1 MSPRSIH
8 LLLSSL
14 LAGAWLTG
22 CAAPGDTVAAAG
34 RGQVPAERQIIVAIP
49 NDPVRMQRRAG
60 SISRPYAGAGSYRV
74 AAQARQRMAGLARH
88 YGMRPL
94 ASWPIAVLD
103 LHCVVFELP
112 HDRSREELLTTL
124 AREPDVVIAQPM
136 QQFRVLSGAGEEASA
151 TGHASVAAMNIAA
164 AHAWATGKGVKV
176 ALIDTG
182 VDTAHPALAGRV
194 HAAAD
199 FVGRRSLRPEEEPHG
214 LAVAGVIA
222 ARANDELGTI
232 GVAPGALL
240 LALRACWHIDP
251 VNAVCNSLTLAQA
264 IAAAIDHAAAVINL
278 SLTGPPDPLLHR
290 LLAAAMERRI
300 IVVGAV
306 PDGPSA
312 AAASAATTAFP
323 TSVPGVI
330 AARSAEL
337 ARGSSGGAVR
347 APGQDIATLRPGGG
361 RAVASGSSLAAAHVS
376 GAVALM
382 LERRPGLD
390 GARARALL
398 EEHTYPVARSEGG
411 AVEVVNACLAV
422 AALVDGRCPRT
433 TGQPAGLRQRVA
445 LPRAADP
452 AARQ

>member
-1 MSPRSIH
+1 MKPRSIN
-8 LLLSSL
+8 LLLPPV
-14 LAGAWLTG
+14 LAVIWLTG
-22 CAAPGDTVAAAG
+22 CTAPGDTVAAAG
-34 RGQVPAERQIIVAIP
+34 SRPVPSERQIIVAIP

-94 ASWPIAVLD
+94 ASWPIAMLN

-112 HDRSREELLTTL
+112 HGRSRDELLATL
-124 AREPDVVIAQPM
+124 ALEHDVVIAQPM
-136 QQFRVLSGAGEEASA
+136 QQFSVLSGAGKEASA
-151 TGHASVAAMNIAA
+151 ASHAGVAAMNISA

-182 VDTAHPALAGRV
+182 LDADHPELAGRV
-194 HAAAD
+194 HVAAD

-214 LAVAGVIA
+214 PAVAGVIA
-222 ARANDELGTI
+222 ARANEELGTI
-232 GVAPGALL
+232 GVAPGARL

-264 IAAAIDHAAAVINL
+264 IVAAIDQAAAVINL

-290 LLAAAMERRI
+290 LLVAAMERRV

-306 PDGPSA
+306 PDRDSPTA
-312 AAASAATTAFP
+312 AGAAKMAFP

-330 AARSAEL
+330 AVQSAEL
-337 ARGSSGGAVR
+337 SAGSSRGSVR

-361 RAVASGSSLAAAHVS
+361 HAVASGSSLAAAHVS

-382 LERRPGLD
+382 LERRPRLD
-390 GARARALL
+390 GSKARAML
-398 EEHTYPVARSEGG
+398 EEHTYPVARGEGD
-411 AVEVVNACLAV
+411 AVEVVDACLAV

-433 TGQPAGLRQRVA
+433 TGRPAGMRQRVA
-445 LPRAADP
+445 LPRTGDP
-452 AARQ
+452 TSGR